1 MSRLDTNMFLPG
13 CPSLKKGFLYGQP
26 CRYWFF
32 AFINK
37 HTFQYADD
45 CFITSQH
52 ALCICHL
59 VTALFFFLLLSFLS
73 CAHPNLIG
81 IPWVLLW
88 TGINQLVSCHRGRVQ
103 LKVSCSLQGLFQCLW
118 KYLHEGLIKQ
128 QKVAH
133 SPTISPISLRDY
145 GEF

>member
-52 ALCICHL
+52 ALCICHR
-59 VTALFFFLLLSFLS
+59 VTDIFFNCYHSHHVRIQIWS
-73 CAHPNLIG
+73 VSHEY
-81 IPWVLLW
+81 W

-103 LKVSCSLQGLFQCLW
+103 LKVGCSLQGLFQCLW

>member
-1 MSRLDTNMFLPG
+1 MFLPG

-59 VTALFFFLLLSFLS
+59 VTAPFFFTVIIPIM
-73 CAHPNLIG
+73 CASKSDRYPMSTTLDWNKPTRLMS
-81 IPWVLLW
+81 PWPGS
-88 TGINQLVSCHRGRVQ
+88 TEGQL
-103 LKVSCSLQGLFQCLW
+103 
-118 KYLHEGLIKQ
+118 
-128 QKVAH
+128 
-133 SPTISPISLRDY
+133 
-145 GEF
+145 